1 MKLSTQGKGRLVERA
16 SGAIIET
23 EWRLQKKQLPN
34 TKGKDWDF
42 DWSRPQ
48 KEGFP
53 VYELFIKGNKDVQ
66 GRIAFRPEGGVTLAQ
81 LIESRAENRGR
92 HGKYINVGSHL
103 FAIAALI
110 SFQAGYDGWIAFEAK
125 TDLID
130 HYRSIGAQSTF
141 GPKEK
146 PMHFETPAAKRLIDE
161 HLEGGIQYDR

>member
-16 SGAIIET
+16 SGAIVET
-23 EWRLQKKQLPN
+23 EWRLQEKQLPN

-66 GRIAFRPEGGVTLAQ
+66 GRIAFRPEGGVVVAK
-81 LIESRAENRGR
+81 LIESSKSNRGQD
-92 HGKYINVGSHL
+92 GMYAGVGSHL

-110 SFQAGYDGWIAFEAK
+110 SFQSGYDGWISFEAK
-125 TDLID
+125 TNLIE
-130 HYRSIGAQSTF
+130 HYKRLGAQSTF
-141 GPKEK
+141 EPKDK
-146 PMHFETPAAKRLIDE
+146 PMHFETEAALKLIKE
-161 HLEGGIQYDR
+161 YIEGGI